1 MRVLL
6 IFILLCSPLTA
17 ADNITSNPNI
27 FGGRNFYNNGRSI
40 GHSRSNNFGGQKFY
54 DTKGRMG
61 LQYGN
66 RTGGTIYRG
75 NADFGT
81 AKGRVIPLLNNSKN
95 KSGRSIHP
103 KYSPKK

>member
-1 MRVLL
+1 MKAVFV
-6 IFILLCSPLTA
+6 FILLCSPLAA

-54 DTKGRMG
+54 DKKGRMG

-66 RTGGTIYRG
+66 GTGGTTYRG
-75 NADFGT
+75 NADFGRNK
-81 AKGRVIPLLNNSKN
+81 AAIISSMGKKAPAGRAGIK
-95 KSGRSIHP
+95 R
-103 KYSPKK
+103 